1 MDAAQALLVRYGNR
15 SRDEFTTHAAEYAA
29 RLNAWRQSCEQLSHA
44 TAQRQR
50 LLDEKNRQ
58 TAQLI
63 GSAAMLAP
71 DVQTLD
77 DAARAVAAALAAWS
91 GLDAAGGSAA
101 QAQAQ
106 YDAVSAALA
115 DVQEPP

>member
-15 SRDEFTTHAAEYAA
+15 SRDEFTTHAAEYGA
-29 RLNAWRQSCEQLSHA
+29 RFAAWRQSCEQLSHA
-44 TAQRQR
+44 AAQRQR

-77 DAARAVAAALAAWS
+77 DAGPRRRRRACRVERVGCS
-91 GLDAAGGSAA
+91 GRLCRAGTG
-101 QAQAQ
+101 
-106 YDAVSAALA
+106 AV
-115 DVQEPP
+115 